1 MPYSGLALLNQQAA
15 LRNAHQMQI
24 QNNTVIINQ
33 NIKHKL
39 TIVETIKSPD
49 VREASPRYT
58 AFSIYDFSGTNRA
71 RAWVFYW
78 NEF

>member
-24 QNNTVIINQ
+24 QNNTVIINH

-39 TIVETIKSPD
+39 LIVETIKSPD
-49 VREASPRYT
+49 
-58 AFSIYDFSGTNRA
+58 
-71 RAWVFYW
+71 
-78 NEF
+78 

>member
-49 VREASPRYT
+49 VRETVRDILDIR
-58 AFSIYDFSGTNRA
+58 FQ
-71 RAWVFYW
+71 W
-78 NEF
+78 N